1 MTSGMKDDWL
11 KATNLYTDTQIAA
24 VLQEIGVEEVSE
36 TDTVFMCYCPFH
48 RNTDTPSFAVNK
60 ENGTYICFSP
70 SCDVKGKLVS
80 LVMQVSRLNI
90 FQAKR
95 LIEKNE
101 GAKIP
106 LEQQINDIFEK
117 KNEMTSF
124 PADKIN
130 EMSDA
135 FWNSPA
141 HEYMK
146 GRGFTDKTMSYFQV
160 GYSQSKGLVAVPV
173 HDWEGNPV
181 GVIGRTIEGKRF
193 QNSKKIPTHK
203 TLFNIH
209 RAKKTGEKVIIVE
222 SSMDA
227 MRLHQI
233 GFPNVVATCGG
244 FFTNSHAQLI
254 SRYFNQAIIMTD
266 NDDPKEHIS
275 IHCKKCENTCM
286 GHNPGRALGEKM
298 IKELKWVRWKWAAY
312 DEGIIYP
319 HNAKDV
325 GDMTDE
331 EIIQCVNNAVS
342 AAEMEIW
349 KKDYPHLAMV

>member
-1 MTSGMKDDWL
+1 MTSGMKEDWL
-11 KATNLYTDTQIAA
+11 RATSLYTEEQIAA
-24 VLQEIGVEEVSE
+24 VLEDIGVEWVSE
-36 TDTVFMCYCPFH
+36 TDSVFMCYCPFH

-70 SCDVKGKLVS
+70 ACDVKGKLVS
-80 LVMQVSRLNI
+80 LVMEVARLNI

-106 LEQQINDIFEK
+106 IAEEIDRILAK
-117 KNEMTSF
+117 KDELTSF

-130 EMSDA
+130 EMADA
-135 FWNSPA
+135 FWDSAA
-141 HEYMK
+141 HEYMRN
-146 GRGFTDKTMSYFQV
+146 RGFDDKTLAYFQV
-160 GYSQSKGLVAVPV
+160 GYSRIKHLVAVPV
-173 HDWEGNPV
+173 HDWDGNPV

-209 RAKKTGEKVIIVE
+209 RAKKVGETVIIVE

-227 MRLHQI
+227 MRLHQV

-244 FFTNSHAQLI
+244 FFTKDHASLI
-254 SRYFNQAIIMTD
+254 SRYFNQVIIMTD
-266 NDDPKEHIS
+266 NDDPSKHIS
-275 IHCKKCENTCM
+275 INCRKCKNTCM

-298 IKELKWVRWKWAAY
+298 MDELKWVRFRWAVY
-312 DEGIIYP
+312 EDGVIYP
-319 HNAKDV
+319 NNAKDV

-331 EIIQCVNNAVS
+331 EIIQCVNNSIS

-349 KKDYPHLAMV
+349 KRDYPHLAVI